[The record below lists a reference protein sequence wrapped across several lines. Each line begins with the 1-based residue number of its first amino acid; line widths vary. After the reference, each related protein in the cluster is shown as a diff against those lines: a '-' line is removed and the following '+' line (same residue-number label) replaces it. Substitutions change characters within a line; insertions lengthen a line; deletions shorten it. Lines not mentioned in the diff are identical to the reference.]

1 MQKIIMYFFL
11 MIYMGY
17 KNIDHC
23 RKIFYNLQMY
33 FFLNCRFFHPP
44 RESLKCILLLK
55 NTTSKFT
62 VLTNIYNMIFPDVKH
77 ASHKSRAYFNK
88 I

>member
-1 MQKIIMYFFL
+1 
-11 MIYMGY
+11 
-17 KNIDHC
+17 
-23 RKIFYNLQMY
+23 MY

-55 NTTSKFT
+55 NTTSKLT

-77 ASHKSRAYFNK
+77 ASHKSRAYFRKKNNRK
-88 I
+88 NLLNMYRLYTGDGITKQCNAF